1 MQAMSAMRHSIPG
14 ATKAAR
20 HAVTAVLLCA
30 GVAAATPCVA
40 GELSASDLFHE
51 CPQNTVDGDL
61 VSGGETTFTLRQE
74 DRERRR
80 CEIAVHRHLRADHTT
95 VIAFQV
101 RLAPD
106 WPRHDDRWAA
116 IFQIH
121 SFADKGEGAKCPIM
135 ALEVIGSRARAFNRW
150 DASPI
155 SDTAQGPCADKST
168 TIKSCPLF
176 QGVPLDPG
184 TWTDVKIVYR
194 PSLTEDGRI
203 AISIDRRQVA
213 DAKGPN
219 MYNDQRGP
227 YLKFGVY
234 KPTGWMQSG
243 PYTVS
248 YRNISV
254 VTGED

>member
-1 MQAMSAMRHSIPG
+1 MQAISAMRHSIPHP
-14 ATKAAR
+14 ARAAWR
-20 HAVTAVLLCA
+20 TVTSVLLCA
-30 GVAAATPCVA
+30 GLAVAPGAA
-40 GELSASDLFHE
+40 GEIKTTDLFNE
-51 CPQNTVDGDL
+51 CRQDTVDGDL
-61 VSGGETTFTLRQE
+61 VSGGETTFTLRAE
-74 DRERRR
+74 DRDRRR
-80 CEIAVHRHLRADHTT
+80 CEIAVHHHLRADHTT
-95 VIAFQV
+95 VIAFQF
-101 RLAPD
+101 RLASD

-155 SDTAQGPCADKST
+155 SDTAQGPCADRST
-168 TIKSCPLF
+168 TIKSRPLF
-176 QGVPLDPG
+176 QDVPLDVDR
-184 TWTDVKIVYR
+184 WTEVKIVYR
-194 PSLTEDGRI
+194 PSLAAEGRI
-203 AISIDRRQVA
+203 AVSIARHQVA

-234 KPTGWMQSG
+234 KPTGWTQAG
-243 PYTVS
+243 PYTIS

-254 VTGED
+254 VAGED